1 MEDFLYYNDLFDIY
15 GDLLTDNEK
24 ENFLEYYQEDLS
36 LSEIASNKN
45 VSRNAIHKTLKIVI
59 DKLNNY
65 EAKLHVYEMKQAL
78 NEAIELDD
86 ITKIKNK
93 LKTII
98 DK

>member
-45 VSRNAIHKTLKIVI
+45 VSRNAIHKTLKVVI

-78 NEAIELDD
+78 NEAIELEN
-86 ITKIKNK
+86 ISEIKNK